1 MRFLRRSRRTGSEDA
16 VLRFLRGAS
25 TAFLRFGVAD
35 GGVAVWVLLREITG
49 GAFLRA
55 RGWRR
60 SAGGGVGAREER
72 LDVYI
77 HDYLLKR
84 NLQATAKAFKEEGKV
99 ATDPVAIDAPG
110 GFLFEWW
117 SVFWDIFI
125 ARTNEK
131 HSQVA
136 AAYIETQRAK
146 AKEEH
151 QRQLQMQQLQLIQQ
165 QAQLQQRGVNHLAL
179 NGTLNGTISS
189 TNTNGISGPPTASL
203 LAAKLYEERMKQPQ
217 TMDGE
222 ISPQLLDANRVV
234 LLKQFIQSNPV
245 TGSPATQ
252 HVQGQNQQTSDIKG
266 IMGAAQRSLNM
277 DPSLYG
283 HGIMQAKSGL
293 CGSGMTQGVS
303 GLPLKGWP
311 LTGIDQLRQNFGP
324 QVNKPFL
331 PNQSQFQLLSP
342 NQQQILAQAQPQSN
356 IDSSNCGMDPRRLRA
371 LPRSVLSGK
380 DGQMNGNDASIGSPS
395 QSSSPKV
402 TQDQA
407 FLKVVTTNR
416 LPFRNVTLKRRVRA
430 SYTLLTLK
438 RKSLLRIW
446 QDVLLDLAQLRCERI
461 VGYHMNTKVAFSV
474 MIVYVLKAT
483 QMQQSSNQQTQ
494 ELVQQQQIQ
503 QNARKRKTSS
513 GPANSS
519 GTGNTAAPSVNSP
532 PSTPS
537 IHTPGDGVSMSG
549 NLQNASTMS
558 KSLMMY
564 GTDKSG
570 RLASSSHLDDLEHFG
585 DVGSLDDNVE
595 SFLSNDDGD
604 GQDIFAALKST
615 AENNVESLNGFSFN
629 DVSSIQAGNN
639 KVVCCNFSSDGKLLA
654 SAGHDKKVVLWNMES
669 LQTVSSAPE
678 HSHFITDIC
687 FRPNSTQL
695 ATSSFDRTVRLWS
708 ASDSIHCLHV
718 FPGHNSQIT
727 SLDFHPKETDIFCSC
742 DDNGEIRYWNA
753 SQYSCTHSFKGGTI
767 QVRFQPR
774 SGQFLAAAS
783 ENTISIFDVETHTKI
798 SALQGHKT
806 GLQSICWDPNGNM
819 LASVSQDLVKIWSTR
834 TWDCISELSSNGNQF
849 HSCVF
854 HPRYSQILVI
864 GGYQSL
870 ELWNR
875 IENQTMTVQAH
886 EGVIAALAQ
895 SSFTGMMASASHDKT
910 VKLWK

>member
-1 MRFLRRSRRTGSEDA
+1 MFDDLVVKLEGNRKSIFILISCPGGEGMAQSNWE
-16 VLRFLRGAS
+16 
-25 TAFLRFGVAD
+25 AD
-35 GGVAVWVLLREITG
+35 KM
-49 GAFLRA
+49 
-55 RGWRR
+55 
-60 SAGGGVGAREER
+60 

-234 LLKQFIQSNPV
+234 LLKSATNHPGQFIQSNPV

-407 FLKVVTTNR
+407 F
-416 LPFRNVTLKRRVRA
+416 
-430 SYTLLTLK
+430 
-438 RKSLLRIW
+438 
-446 QDVLLDLAQLRCERI
+446 
-461 VGYHMNTKVAFSV
+461 
-474 MIVYVLKAT
+474 LKAT